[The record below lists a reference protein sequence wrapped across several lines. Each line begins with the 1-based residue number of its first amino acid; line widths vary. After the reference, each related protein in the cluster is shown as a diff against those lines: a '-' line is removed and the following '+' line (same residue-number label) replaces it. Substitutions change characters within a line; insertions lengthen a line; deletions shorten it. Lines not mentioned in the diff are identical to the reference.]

1 MRHVVQLIREKHNE
15 CKYCIIKTVQIIFN
29 LNSKS
34 DYRFTTDCSSDKTG
48 QDMFKRKRQR
58 G

>member
-15 CKYCIIKTVQIIFN
+15 CKYSIIIHTVQITFK

-48 QDMFKRKRQR
+48 QNMFERKR
-58 G
+58 